1 MVARTYVPDFVPLWL
16 FAMAFYAHMVFV
28 SYAALRFGE
37 VGMDII
43 KSLPP
48 LIVALNPL
56 SSTSL
61 TDLREHRE
69 ALSELVTE
77 TIDDLGFGISPD
89 VDAEIPSDTYR
100 PDAYQSRLKSM
111 PPSEPSSRELS
122 RSRSRGPAGAPQLK
136 GLSSINTKGDLDLE
150 QIDRKI
156 QTQLKGRG
164 RRANTI
170 NAYETGESILKYK
183 MTSGTKEDKKKR

>member
-1 MVARTYVPDFVPLWL
+1 MPDSLPLWI

-77 TIDDLGFGISPD
+77 TINDLGFGILPD

-122 RSRSRGPAGAPQLK
+122 RSRSNGPAGAPQLK
-136 GLSSINTKGDLDLE
+136 GLSSITSKGDLDLD

-164 RRANTI
+164 RRSNTI
-170 NAYETGESILKYK
+170 DKYETGESILKYK
-183 MTSGTKEDKKKR
+183 TTTGTKEDKKKR